1 MKTLTNKFYS
11 LLLLLIVATTAFSQN
26 YLKSPQA
33 LENELK
39 SDLNVLFQDLDT
51 SRITSGLLSNYA
63 LEYVEIAPF
72 NGIPSD
78 TNYVDGFTAN
88 SQLSQ
93 CSFNILFY

>member
-1 MKTLTNKFYS
+1 VNTQINKFS
-11 LLLLLIVATTAFSQN
+11 LLLLLLVITNATFSQN

-39 SDLNVLFQDLDT
+39 SDLNYLFQDLDK

-88 SQLSQ
+88 SQ
-93 CSFNILFY
+93 